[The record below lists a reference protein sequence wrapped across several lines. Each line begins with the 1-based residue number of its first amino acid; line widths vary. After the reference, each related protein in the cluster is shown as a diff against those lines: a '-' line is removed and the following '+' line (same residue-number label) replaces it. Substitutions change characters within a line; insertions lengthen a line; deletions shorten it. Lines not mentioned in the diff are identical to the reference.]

1 MSKSFYESV
10 RYSTQESH
18 VQEAYNNAFKL
29 FFNIPVVERKHQCD
43 GYFETKTSDNK
54 EISVLIEYKYDIHM
68 KDRVQRSKVVAQCL
82 GYLKQFEQSGEKLP
96 KLVFI
101 GDINECCIIHTND
114 LLKLLDLD
122 NVDWSV
128 APSSIG
134 DKNIDLVFNIAKD
147 ISPWVYD
154 VNEDFK
160 FQDVADKIT
169 DLCNNVSRKL
179 HITEKNIEKVYNLF
193 CDRVL
198 KDKKK
203 VQANDLVSTFIGT
216 MLDSE
221 HYYQHPRKKNILIA
235 NDKQVAIN
243 GDEFELFMQMH
254 STEYSP
260 KEKRIMTA
268 ISDRLIEDTNRRNKG
283 EFYTPTL
290 FVDYAHSMIEK
301 ELGSHWKENYVVWDC
316 CYDDE
321 TEFMSDSGWKLIK
334 DYKIG
339 DKVLQF
345 NEDRSAEFVE
355 PLRYID
361 QAYKDQW
368 VCLKGSQIDV
378 RCTKDHHFVVT
389 YDHKR
394 HPGFMKIKAIDLYNK
409 QLSVNN
415 LHVNVPKSFYYNG
428 DVHVDEFILRLAV
441 AINAD
446 GTYCPNQTLTN
457 NKNRTSRNTRFTE
470 NDTSVRDVYCV
481 AIKKDRKIE
490 RLKWLLSE
498 ANINYKESHYNQGV
512 QFTFHFP
519 FNPKRFP
526 VEWYHLDA
534 TSKAIF
540 LDEIYYWDG
549 SIGEHY
555 INNKKYIGKRWYSA
569 KLDDAN
575 LVSFLIASSNKGCRH
590 SITHAN
596 SKVYSDISETA
607 ITDCKIS
614 PRNKN
619 IVWSLED
626 PKEDDRCYCFEV
638 PSGMLVVKRHGKIY
652 VSSNCCGTK
661 NLTRDYRFKE
671 LYCSTLEQ
679 AELDISRN
687 YNKEATSFQF
697 DFLNDSLDDLKVK
710 APGLLEVFELN
721 KPIVFFL
728 NPPYGTT
735 SSFKGLATVGVSR
748 TAISNHIKLK
758 EFIAQ
763 FLYRIYLLQSRFN
776 ITNVKICIFHNPKW
790 LCGQNYKNFRKIFFG
805 QFEYL
810 SGCLFRASEFANV
823 SSQWGICFSIFNSC
837 KLSDNSIFKHTL
849 IESTQDYSIKEV
861 GTKLL
866 YNNDNH
872 MFSVA
877 KFVERNRKTNA
888 NVLAVLMCP
897 GNDVQN
903 NGSTFINSNCSYNA
917 GGSHFITESNYED
930 CVSVLAARNLI
941 STNWVIDKDEYMQPN
956 ENTPEYKQYIKDAIV
971 YTIFGN
977 QKSYRGENGSKNEFF
992 WMSKQ
997 EMLDLA
1003 EEYNNDYTYE
1013 DALNSEERFVYLKL
1027 QEIKNDLSY
1036 EAKAVLDKATDLIK
1050 SSFKYREL
1058 FNESHPEY
1066 QINNWDCG
1074 FYQIKALLKEF
1085 MPDDLKE
1092 FRALYKQLADKM
1104 RPMIYELGFLK

>member
-10 RYSTQESH
+10 KHSTQESH
-18 VQEAYNNAFKL
+18 VQEAYNNAFKS

-68 KDRVQRSKVVAQCL
+68 KDRVQRSKVIAQCL

-114 LLKLLDLD
+114 LLKLLDLE

-128 APSSIG
+128 APSSMG

-154 VNEDFK
+154 VNESFTFK
-160 FQDVADKIT
+160 DVADKIT

-193 CDRVL
+193 CDRVI

-216 MLDSE
+216 MLDPE
-221 HYYQHPRKKNILIA
+221 HYYQHPRKKNILVA

-243 GDEFELFMQMH
+243 GDQFELFMQMH

-290 FVDYAHSMIEK
+290 FVDYAHKMIEN
-301 ELGSHWKENYVVWDC
+301 ELGVHWKENYVVWDC
-316 CYDDE
+316 
-321 TEFMSDSGWKLIK
+321 
-334 DYKIG
+334 
-339 DKVLQF
+339 
-345 NEDRSAEFVE
+345 
-355 PLRYID
+355 
-361 QAYKDQW
+361 
-368 VCLKGSQIDV
+368 
-378 RCTKDHHFVVT
+378 
-389 YDHKR
+389 
-394 HPGFMKIKAIDLYNK
+394 
-409 QLSVNN
+409 
-415 LHVNVPKSFYYNG
+415 
-428 DVHVDEFILRLAV
+428 
-441 AINAD
+441 
-446 GTYCPNQTLTN
+446 
-457 NKNRTSRNTRFTE
+457 
-470 NDTSVRDVYCV
+470 
-481 AIKKDRKIE
+481 
-490 RLKWLLSE
+490 
-498 ANINYKESHYNQGV
+498 
-512 QFTFHFP
+512 
-519 FNPKRFP
+519 
-526 VEWYHLDA
+526 
-534 TSKAIF
+534 
-540 LDEIYYWDG
+540 
-549 SIGEHY
+549 
-555 INNKKYIGKRWYSA
+555 
-569 KLDDAN
+569 
-575 LVSFLIASSNKGCRH
+575 
-590 SITHAN
+590 
-596 SKVYSDISETA
+596 
-607 ITDCKIS
+607 
-614 PRNKN
+614 
-619 IVWSLED
+619 
-626 PKEDDRCYCFEV
+626 
-638 PSGMLVVKRHGKIY
+638 
-652 VSSNCCGTK
+652 CCGTK

-679 AELDISRN
+679 AELDISKN
-687 YNKEATSFQF
+687 YNKEAISFQF

-710 APGLLEVFELN
+710 APKLLEAFELN

-735 SSFKGLATVGVSR
+735 TSFKGLATIGVSR

-758 EFIAQ
+758 EFITQ
-763 FLYRIYLLQSRFN
+763 FLYRIYLLQSQFN

-790 LCGQNYKNFRKIFFG
+790 LCGQNYKNFRKVFFEK
-805 QFEYL
+805 FEYL
-810 SGCLFRASEFANV
+810 SGCMFRASEFANV
-823 SSQWGICFSIFNSC
+823 SSSWGICFSIFNSC
-837 KLSDNSIFKHTL
+837 KSSDNSIFKHTL
-849 IESTQDYSIKEV
+849 IESTPDYSIKEV
-861 GTKLL
+861 GAKLL

-872 MFSVA
+872 AFSVA
-877 KFVERNRKTNA
+877 KFVERNRKTSA

-903 NGSTFINSNCSYNA
+903 NGATFINSNCSYNA

-956 ENTPEYKQYIKDAIV
+956 ENAPEYKQYIKDAVV

-977 QKSYRGENGSKNEFF
+977 QKSYRGENGYNNEFF

-1003 EEYNNDYTYE
+1003 EKYNNDYTYE

-1027 QEIKNDLSY
+1027 QEIKDDLSL
-1036 EAKAVLDKATDLIK
+1036 EAKAVLDKAIDLVK
-1050 SSFKYREL
+1050 SSFQYRES

-1066 QINNWDCG
+1066 QINNWDAG
-1074 FYQIKALLKEF
+1074 WYQIKALLKEF
-1085 MPDDLKE
+1085 MPNELKT
-1092 FRALYKQLADKM
+1092 FRTLHKQLGDKI
-1104 RPMIYELGFLK
+1104 RQQVYELGFLK

>member
-18 VQEAYNNAFKL
+18 VQEAYNNAFKS
-29 FFNIPVVERKHQCD
+29 FFNVPVVERKHQCD

-68 KDRVQRSKVVAQCL
+68 KDRVQRSKVIAQCL

-96 KLVFI
+96 KLAFI

-122 NVDWSV
+122 SVDWSV

-160 FQDVADKIT
+160 FQDVADKIV
-169 DLCNNVSRKL
+169 DLCSNVNRKI

-203 VQANDLVSTFIGT
+203 VQANDLVSTFIGV
-216 MLDSE
+216 MLDQE
-221 HYYQHPRKKNILIA
+221 HYYQHPKKKNILVA

-243 GDEFELFMQMH
+243 GDQFELFMQMH

-290 FVDYAHSMIEK
+290 FVDYAHGMIEK
-301 ELGSHWKENYVVWDC
+301 ELGSHWKDNYVVWDP
-316 CYDDE
+316 
-321 TEFMSDSGWKLIK
+321 
-334 DYKIG
+334 
-339 DKVLQF
+339 
-345 NEDRSAEFVE
+345 A
-355 PLRYID
+355 
-361 QAYKDQW
+361 A
-368 VCLKGSQIDV
+368 
-378 RCTKDHHFVVT
+378 
-389 YDHKR
+389 
-394 HPGFMKIKAIDLYNK
+394 
-409 QLSVNN
+409 
-415 LHVNVPKSFYYNG
+415 
-428 DVHVDEFILRLAV
+428 
-441 AINAD
+441 
-446 GTYCPNQTLTN
+446 GTL
-457 NKNRTSRNTRFTE
+457 
-470 NDTSVRDVYCV
+470 
-481 AIKKDRKIE
+481 
-490 RLKWLLSE
+490 
-498 ANINYKESHYNQGV
+498 
-512 QFTFHFP
+512 
-519 FNPKRFP
+519 
-526 VEWYHLDA
+526 
-534 TSKAIF
+534 
-540 LDEIYYWDG
+540 
-549 SIGEHY
+549 
-555 INNKKYIGKRWYSA
+555 
-569 KLDDAN
+569 
-575 LVSFLIASSNKGCRH
+575 
-590 SITHAN
+590 
-596 SKVYSDISETA
+596 
-607 ITDCKIS
+607 
-614 PRNKN
+614 
-619 IVWSLED
+619 
-626 PKEDDRCYCFEV
+626 
-638 PSGMLVVKRHGKIY
+638 
-652 VSSNCCGTK
+652 

-679 AELDISRN
+679 AELDISKN
-687 YNKEATSFQF
+687 YNKEATKFQF

-710 APGLLEVFELN
+710 APGLLEAFELN

-763 FLYRIYLLQSRFN
+763 FLYRIYLLQSQFN

-837 KLSDNSIFKHTL
+837 KSYDNSIFKHTL

-903 NGSTFINSNCSYNA
+903 NSSTFINSNCSYNA

-941 STNWVIDKDEYMQPN
+941 STNWVIDKDEYMHPN
-956 ENTPEYKQYIKDAIV
+956 ENIHEYKQYIKDAIV

-1027 QEIKNDLSY
+1027 QEIKNDLSS
-1036 EAKAVLDKATDLIK
+1036 EAKAVLDKATDLVK
-1050 SSFKYREL
+1050 KSFKYREM

-1092 FRALYKQLADKM
+1092 FRVLYKQLADKM

>member
-18 VQEAYNNAFKL
+18 VQEAYNNAFKS

-68 KDRVQRSKVVAQCL
+68 KDRVQRSKVIAQCL

-114 LLKLLDLD
+114 LLKLLDTE

-128 APSSIG
+128 SPSSIG

-160 FQDVADKIT
+160 FQDVADKIV
-169 DLCNNVSRKL
+169 DLCSNVNRKI

-203 VQANDLVSTFIGT
+203 AQANDLVSTFIGV
-216 MLDSE
+216 MLDQE
-221 HYYQHPRKKNILIA
+221 HYYQHPKKKNILVA

-290 FVDYAHSMIEK
+290 FVDYAHEMIEK
-301 ELGSHWKENYVVWDC
+301 ELGSHWEDNYVVWDC
-316 CYDDE
+316 
-321 TEFMSDSGWKLIK
+321 
-334 DYKIG
+334 
-339 DKVLQF
+339 
-345 NEDRSAEFVE
+345 
-355 PLRYID
+355 
-361 QAYKDQW
+361 
-368 VCLKGSQIDV
+368 
-378 RCTKDHHFVVT
+378 
-389 YDHKR
+389 
-394 HPGFMKIKAIDLYNK
+394 
-409 QLSVNN
+409 
-415 LHVNVPKSFYYNG
+415 
-428 DVHVDEFILRLAV
+428 
-441 AINAD
+441 
-446 GTYCPNQTLTN
+446 
-457 NKNRTSRNTRFTE
+457 
-470 NDTSVRDVYCV
+470 
-481 AIKKDRKIE
+481 
-490 RLKWLLSE
+490 
-498 ANINYKESHYNQGV
+498 
-512 QFTFHFP
+512 
-519 FNPKRFP
+519 
-526 VEWYHLDA
+526 
-534 TSKAIF
+534 
-540 LDEIYYWDG
+540 
-549 SIGEHY
+549 
-555 INNKKYIGKRWYSA
+555 
-569 KLDDAN
+569 
-575 LVSFLIASSNKGCRH
+575 
-590 SITHAN
+590 
-596 SKVYSDISETA
+596 
-607 ITDCKIS
+607 
-614 PRNKN
+614 
-619 IVWSLED
+619 
-626 PKEDDRCYCFEV
+626 
-638 PSGMLVVKRHGKIY
+638 
-652 VSSNCCGTK
+652 CCGTK

-679 AELDISRN
+679 AELDISKN

-710 APGLLEVFELN
+710 APSLLEALELN
-721 KPIVFFL
+721 KPICFFI

-735 SSFKGLATVGVSR
+735 TSFKGLATVGVSR
-748 TAISNHIKLK
+748 TDISNHIKLK

-763 FLYRIYLLQSRFN
+763 FLYRIYLLQSQFN

-837 KLSDNSIFKHTL
+837 KSSDNSIFKHTL

-872 MFSVA
+872 VFSVA

-888 NVLAVLMCP
+888 NVLAVIMCP

-903 NGSTFINSNCSYNA
+903 NSSTFINSNCSYNA

-1013 DALNSEERFVYLKL
+1013 DALNSEDRFVYLKL
-1027 QEIKNDLSY
+1027 QEIKDDLSL

-1074 FYQIKALLKEF
+1074 FYQIKTLLKEF